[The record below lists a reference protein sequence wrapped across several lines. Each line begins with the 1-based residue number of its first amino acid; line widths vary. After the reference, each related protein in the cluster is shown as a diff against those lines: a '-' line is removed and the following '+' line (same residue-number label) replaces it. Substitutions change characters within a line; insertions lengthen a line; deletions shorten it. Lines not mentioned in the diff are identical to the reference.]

1 MATITILRNA
11 NKYSDNPEI
20 RNTGKKGRLTRM
32 FEKSRNITALWE
44 KAVVK
49 PSKVDS
55 AIHLAGRDKKLVDI
69 ANYGYNKGKATTNTV
84 RAKERRQMGCREL
97 VRV

>member
-1 MATITILRNA
+1 MIKIIIKRTA
-11 NKYSDNPEI
+11 NKYCYTDKV
-20 RNTGKKGRLTRM
+20 RNIGKAGRKLRM
-32 FEKSRNITALWE
+32 FEKSRKMVELWE

-55 AIHLAGRDKKLVDI
+55 AISLAGREKKLVDI
-69 ANYGYNKGKATTNTV
+69 ANYSCCKGKVFTNTV

-97 VRV
+97 VR

>member
-1 MATITILRNA
+1 MATIKNLKGEEIA
-11 NKYSDNPEI
+11 EI
-20 RNTGKKGRLTRM
+20 RIFGKKKVGRIARM
-32 FEKSRNITALWE
+32 FEKSRNITSLWE

-55 AIHLAGRDKKLVDI
+55 AINLAGREKKLIDV
-69 ANYGYNKGKATTNTV
+69 ANYHCIKGKVKSTMV

-97 VRV
+97 VM

>member
-1 MATITILRNA
+1 MATITILKRPGETKARNIG
-11 NKYSDNPEI
+11 P
-20 RNTGKKGRLTRM
+20 KGRETRM

-49 PSKVDS
+49 LSKVDS
-55 AIHLAGRDKKLVDI
+55 AIYLAGRDKKPVDI
-69 ANYGYNKGKATTNTV
+69 ANYNCSKGKATTNTV

-97 VRV
+97 VRL